1 MPLERME
8 FTFGLKWRE
17 KLAFD
22 IEWDFP
28 EAPGVLADEPPA
40 LGGSGRGPNASR
52 LVVAGVADCLA
63 ASLLFCLQKSRADVR
78 GFRVRAHGRVERNER
93 GRLRLRHIGVELLAT
108 LAEDDRAKLERCAG
122 MFEDYCV
129 VTEAVRKGVP
139 VDVRVLLVDGE
150 GREVPVEAPVKKDEG
165 N

>member
-1 MPLERME
+1 MPIDKME

-22 IEWDFP
+22 VEWDFP
-28 EAPGVLADEPPA
+28 DAPAVLVDEPPA
-40 LGGSGRGPNASR
+40 LGGSGMGPNASR
-52 LVVAGVADCLA
+52 LVVAGVSNCLS

-78 GFRVRAHGRVERNER
+78 DFRARAHGRVERNER
-93 GRLRLRHIGVELLAT
+93 GRLRLRHIAVELLVT
-108 LAEDDRAKLERCAG
+108 LDVADRPKLERCLG

-129 VTEAVRKGVP
+129 VTEVVRKGVP
-139 VDVRVLLVDGE
+139 VEVRALLVDGD
-150 GREVPVEAPVKKDEG
+150 GREVPVEVPAKKDEG